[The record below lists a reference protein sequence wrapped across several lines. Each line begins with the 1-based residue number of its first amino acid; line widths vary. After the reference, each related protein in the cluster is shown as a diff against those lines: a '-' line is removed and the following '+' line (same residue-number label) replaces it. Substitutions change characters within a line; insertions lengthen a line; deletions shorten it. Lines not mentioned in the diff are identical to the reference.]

1 MIFCPAFTE
10 EAFFEFLLKR
20 KNGREQMTCADYLLG
35 IFHRKLIPRF
45 LEQARIRMHT
55 LTGDLSDTQIKSL
68 VQVVKNNVVTI
79 DTTNGFD
86 NAQVCAGGI
95 STEEITPDTM
105 ESRYVRHL
113 YLAGG
118 IAGCG
123 RHLRRVQSAMG
134 LGDRLS
140 CRNCCCKRYIIR

>member
-1 MIFCPAFTE
+1 MV
-10 EAFFEFLLKR
+10 
-20 KNGREQMTCADYLLG
+20 
-35 IFHRKLIPRF
+35 
-45 LEQARIRMHT
+45 
-55 LTGDLSDTQIKSL
+55 LT
-68 VQVVKNNVVTI
+68 
-79 DTTNGFD
+79 

-134 LGDRLS
+134 LGDRL
-140 CRNCCCKRYIIR
+140 CLLELLLQTIYHQIDDKL